1 MEFDVELDV
10 RGQNC
15 PLPIIKAML
24 ALKRLLSGQVLRV
37 VTSDKSSPNNMAAF
51 CRTSGAF
58 MSVAIM
64 SEDEHVF
71 LLKRP

>member
-1 MEFDVELDV
+1 MEYDVELDV

-15 PLPIIKAML
+15 PLPVIKAML
-24 ALKRLLSGQVLRV
+24 ALRCLLSGQVLRV
-37 VTSDKSSPNNMAAF
+37 LTSDKSSPNNMAAF
-51 CRTSGAF
+51 CRTSGAY

-64 SEDEHVF
+64 RQDEHVF